1 MTDLLFVNANVMT
14 MDPLCPRADAVAIK
28 GGRIFAVG
36 TESNLKDLRN
46 NRTEVIDLGGKTILP
61 GFIDAHLHLRA
72 LAESHVTLNMG
83 PASGVSSIA
92 HIQERIHQHALKLQP
107 GTWIRAG
114 GYNEVYLAEQRDP
127 NRWDLDA
134 AAPRHPV
141 KLTHRSGHAHVLNS
155 LGLSYA
161 GVSMETPDPEEGL
174 MERDLET
181 GEPTGVFH
189 GLGDFLSKVIPPLDD
204 SQLDLGVKLASQ
216 ELVSRGITTIQDA
229 SSRNDTKRWHSFER
243 WKRDGSLRC
252 RIIMMLGLKGF
263 EEYQADRLSSNME
276 ENHLRPGGVKIV
288 LDETTG
294 KLYPS
299 QEVLNELVLLIHKMG
314 LQVAIHAIE
323 ETTVEAA
330 CNALEHALR
339 IFPRSS
345 HRHRIEHCSVCPPEL
360 TRRIASFGG
369 MVVTNPAF
377 VYFSGERYLKTV
389 PSHQLKFLYPIRSL
403 MKKGVHVAAG
413 SDAPVAPVDPLA
425 GVYGAVSRKAQSG
438 EVVLAEEGIT
448 SHEALRMYTEIAA
461 RSSFEED
468 FKGIIAPEKLAD
480 LVVLGADPTAV
491 PIEEIKE
498 IQVEMTILDGEVV
511 YAV

>member
-1 MTDLLFVNANVMT
+1 MTDLLLVNANVMT

-28 GGRIFAVG
+28 DGRISAVG
-36 TESNLKDLRN
+36 IESNLKDLRN

-72 LAESHVTLNMG
+72 LAESHVTLNMS

-92 HIQERIHQHALKLQP
+92 HIQERVHQQALKLQP

-134 AAPRHPV
+134 AALRHPV

-161 GVSMETPDPEEGL
+161 GVSKETPDPEEGL

-189 GLGDFLSKVIPPLDD
+189 GLGDFLSKEIPPLDD
-204 SQLDLGVKLASQ
+204 SQLDLGVKLAGQ
-216 ELVSRGITTIQDA
+216 ELVSCGITTIQDA
-229 SSRNDTKRWHSFER
+229 SSRNDMKRWHSFER

-263 EEYQADRLSSNME
+263 EEYQADRFSSNME

-288 LDETTG
+288 IDETTG

-299 QEVLNELVLLIHKMG
+299 QEVLNELVLSVHKIG
-314 LQVAIHAIE
+314 LQVAIHAVE

-330 CNALEHALR
+330 CKTLEHALK
-339 IFPRSS
+339 IFPRSN
-345 HRHRIEHCSVCPPEL
+345 HRHRIEHCSVCPPDL

-369 MVVTNPAF
+369 IVVTNPSF

-389 PSHQLKFLYPIRSL
+389 PFHQLKYLYPIRSL
-403 MKKGVHVAAG
+403 MEKGVHVAAG

-425 GVYGAVSRKAQSG
+425 GVYGAVSRKAEKG

-448 SHEALRMYTEIAA
+448 SHEALRMYTEFAA
-461 RSSFEED
+461 RSSFEEEL
-468 FKGIIAPEKLAD
+468 KGIIAPERLAD
-480 LVVLGADPTAV
+480 MVVLSADPTAV
-491 PIEEIKE
+491 PTEEIKE

-511 YAV
+511 YAD